1 MGISDPNDFNRPFVM
16 ILPFIISY
24 KSTWK
29 YVDEG
34 RCISLEISVSL
45 LIAAASTRVEK

>member
-1 MGISDPNDFNRPFVM
+1 MGISGPNDFNGLFVM

-29 YVDEG
+29 YVDLG
-34 RCISLEISVSL
+34 TCISSEISVSL
-45 LIAAASTRVEK
+45 LIAAASTRAEK